1 MYTTGPMH
9 TNITIEKKPGSLVVI
24 TGELPYADLEIHR
37 GKAVSALSKEV
48 EIDGFRKGHVP
59 EQILLSK
66 IGEMPLITEM
76 AERALSAVYPKLV
89 AEHKLDVIGY
99 PQIGITKIA
108 KDNPLGF
115 TITVAVVPEIT
126 LPDYFAIAKKVNA
139 DKASKEVTE
148 EEGKTQINDILRQKV
163 AYERLQK
170 KAQPHDHAHDENCDH
185 EHEHEEAPIEDAKDI
200 PLPELTD
207 EYVKTLGKPGQF
219 ENVEDFKT
227 KIREHLT
234 IQKAQDVDSFH
245 RAKITDAVIAETTLE
260 LPQVMVDAEINQMF
274 AQMETDL
281 ERAQLKVDDYL
292 NHIKKTR
299 DDLKKEWT
307 PSAEKRAKLQL
318 VLNEIAKVEKIE
330 ADSSLVDAQTDTLLE
345 QYKDADEKRVRVYVT
360 SVLTNEAVLKKLEE
374 TK

>member
-1 MYTTGPMH
+1 MH

-24 TGELPYADLEIHR
+24 TGELPYADLEAQR
-37 GKAVSALSKEV
+37 GKAVAALSKEV

-76 AERALSAVYPKLV
+76 AERALSDAYPKLV
-89 AEHKLDVIGY
+89 IEHKLDVIGY

-126 LPDYFAIAKKVNA
+126 LPDYFAIARKVNA
-139 DKASKEVTE
+139 DKASKEVTDE
-148 EEGKTQINDILRQKV
+148 EVTTQINDILRQKA

-170 KAQPHDHAHDENCDH
+170 KAGHDH
-185 EHEHEEAPIEDAKDI
+185 EHEHGEDCDHDHEHEAPIEDAEQI

-207 EYVKTLGKPGQF
+207 EYVKGLGKEGQF
-219 ENVEDFKT
+219 ESVVDFKT

-234 IQKAQDVDSFH
+234 IQKAQDIDSLH
-245 RAKITDAVIAETTLE
+245 RAKITDGVIAETSLE
-260 LPQVMVDAEINQMF
+260 LPQVMIDAEINQMF

-292 NHIKKTR
+292 THIKKTR
-299 DDLKKEWT
+299 EDLKKEWT

-330 ADSSLVDAQTDTLLE
+330 ADPSLVDAQTDTLLA

-360 SVLTNEAVLKKLEE
+360 SVLTNEAVLKRLEE
-374 TK
+374 TN